1 MISTTTWLITISVLS
16 AVIIFDLIL
25 AVIHRNRETSHR
37 EAVSWTLFYVTAA
50 LIFGFFLPN
59 WAPEEYRK
67 EFLAG
72 WLTEYSLS
80 VDNLFVFIILLAS
93 LKIKKESQQLVLL
106 LGILIAIVLRIILIF
121 AGVALVTRFTWVF
134 FFFGAF
140 LIFTAYKLINE
151 KSEVE
156 NDEAKLVIFLRKR
169 GLGNF
174 GIALI
179 ALGITDLIFAL
190 DSIPAILGLTTS
202 TYVVITANIFA
213 LMGLRQLYFLLS
225 GLMQRLKYLGV
236 GLSIILAWIG
246 VKLVNHALH
255 KNELPFIN
263 GGEHVEL
270 IPEISTELS
279 LAVIIVTLIVTTVA
293 SLLVTREKQEKN

>member
-1 MISTTTWLITISVLS
+1 MISTATWLVTIAVLS

-25 AVIHRNRETSHR
+25 AVIHRNKETSHR
-37 EAVSWTLFYVTAA
+37 EAVSWTLFYVAAA
-50 LIFGFFLPN
+50 LVFGFFLPN
-59 WAPEEYRK
+59 WAPDEYRK

-80 VDNLFVFIILLAS
+80 VDNLFVFIILLAT

-156 NDEAKLVIFLRKR
+156 QDEAKLVTFLRKR

-190 DSIPAILGLTTS
+190 DSIPAILGLTTN
-202 TYVVITANIFA
+202 TYVVITANVFA
-213 LMGLRQLYFLLS
+213 LMGLRQLYFLLQ
-225 GLMQRLKYLGV
+225 GLMDRLIHLSR
-236 GLSIILAWIG
+236 GLAFILAFIG
-246 VKLVNHALH
+246 VKMILEALH
-255 KNELPFIN
+255 GI
-263 GGEHVEL
+263 GVHV
-270 IPEISTELS
+270 PKISLELS
-279 LAVIIVTLIVTTVA
+279 LSVIISTLVITAITSLVA
-293 SLLVTREKQEKN
+293 TRNSGGSKKHIS

>member
-50 LIFGFFLPN
+50 LIFGFLLPN
-59 WAPEEYRK
+59 WAPDEYRK

-80 VDNLFVFIILLAS
+80 VDNLFVFIILLTS

-213 LMGLRQLYFLLS
+213 LMGLRQLYFLLQ
-225 GLMQRLKYLGV
+225 GLMDRLIHLSR
-236 GLSIILAWIG
+236 GLAFILAFIG
-246 VKLVNHALH
+246 VKMVLEALH
-255 KNELPFIN
+255 GI
-263 GGEHVEL
+263 GVHV
-270 IPEISTELS
+270 PEISLELS
-279 LAVIIVTLIVTTVA
+279 LGVIISTLVITAIT
-293 SLLVTREKQEKN
+293 SLLATRNSGPKEKAQLP

>member
-1 MISTTTWLITISVLS
+1 MISTATWLVTIAVLS

-25 AVIHRNRETSHR
+25 AVIHRNKGTSHR
-37 EAVSWTLFYVTAA
+37 EALSWTLFYVAAA
-50 LIFGFFLPN
+50 LIFGFLLPN
-59 WAPEEYRK
+59 WAPDEYRK

-72 WLTEYSLS
+72 WITEYSLS

-156 NDEAKLVIFLRKR
+156 NDEAKLVEFLRKR

-213 LMGLRQLYFLLS
+213 LMGLRQLYFLLQ
-225 GLMQRLKYLGV
+225 GLMDRLIHLSR
-236 GLSIILAWIG
+236 GLAFILAFIG
-246 VKLVNHALH
+246 VKMVLEALH
-255 KNELPFIN
+255 GI
-263 GGEHVEL
+263 GVHV
-270 IPEISTELS
+270 PEISLELS
-279 LAVIIVTLIVTTVA
+279 LGVIISTLVITAIT
-293 SLLVTREKQEKN
+293 SLLATRNSGPKEKAQLP

>member
-1 MISTTTWLITISVLS
+1 MISTTTWLITIVVLS

-50 LIFGFFLPN
+50 LIFGFLLPN
-59 WAPEEYRK
+59 WAPDEYRK

-213 LMGLRQLYFLLS
+213 LMGLRQLYFLLQ
-225 GLMQRLKYLGV
+225 GLMDRLIHLSR
-236 GLSIILAWIG
+236 GLAFILAFIG
-246 VKLVNHALH
+246 VKMVLEALH
-255 KNELPFIN
+255 GI
-263 GGEHVEL
+263 GVHV
-270 IPEISTELS
+270 PEISLELS
-279 LAVIIVTLIVTTVA
+279 LGVIISTLVITAITSLVA
-293 SLLVTREKQEKN
+293 TRNSGGSEKHIS

>member
-1 MISTTTWLITISVLS
+1 MISTATWLVTIAVLS

-25 AVIHRNRETSHR
+25 AVIHRNKETSHR
-37 EAVSWTLFYVTAA
+37 EAVSWTLFYVAAA

-59 WAPEEYRK
+59 WAPHEYRK

-93 LKIKKESQQLVLL
+93 LKIKKESQQLVLF

-134 FFFGAF
+134 FLFGAF

-156 NDEAKLVIFLRKR
+156 NDEAKLVTFLRKR
-169 GLGNF
+169 GLSNF

-213 LMGLRQLYFLLS
+213 LMGLRQLYFLLQ
-225 GLMQRLKYLGV
+225 GLMDRLIHLSR
-236 GLSIILAWIG
+236 GLAFILAFIG
-246 VKLVNHALH
+246 VKMVLEALH
-255 KNELPFIN
+255 GI
-263 GGEHVEL
+263 GVHV
-270 IPEISTELS
+270 PEISLELS
-279 LAVIIVTLIVTTVA
+279 LGVIISTLVITAITSLVA
-293 SLLVTREKQEKN
+293 TRNSGGSKKHIS

>member
-1 MISTTTWLITISVLS
+1 MISTTTWLVTIAVLS

-25 AVIHRNRETSHR
+25 AVIHRHKETSHR
-37 EAVSWTLFYVTAA
+37 EAVGWTMFYVAAA

-59 WAPEEYRK
+59 WAPPEYRK

-156 NDEAKLVIFLRKR
+156 NDEAKLVTFLRNR

-213 LMGLRQLYFLLS
+213 LMGLRQLYFLLQ
-225 GLMQRLKYLGV
+225 GLMDRLIHLSR
-236 GLSIILAWIG
+236 GLAFILAFIG
-246 VKLVNHALH
+246 VKMVLEALH
-255 KNELPFIN
+255 GI
-263 GGEHVEL
+263 GVHV
-270 IPEISTELS
+270 PEISLELS
-279 LAVIIVTLIVTTVA
+279 LGVIISTLVVTAITSLVA
-293 SLLVTREKQEKN
+293 TRNAGGSKKHIS